1 MATKK
6 ATDLAVNID
15 GQGLRVI
22 PTPPLKLATLEDCR
36 REMARVYRDARSGV
50 TDTQDASRLVYI
62 LTSIAK
68 MLAIGGAIIDV
79 RDIKHTVTMRVID
92 PSGKVTYP
100 LGNVVN

>member
-1 MATKK
+1 MPKK
-6 ATDLAVNID
+6 ATDLAVIIKEKE
-15 GQGLRVI
+15 LRVI
-22 PTPPLKLATLEDCR
+22 PAHPLKLATVEDCR
-36 REMARVYRDARSGV
+36 REMARVYRDARSGA

>member
-1 MATKK
+1 MEKK
-6 ATDLAVNID
+6 LENSAVNIKEKR
-15 GQGLRVI
+15 LRAI
-22 PTPPLKLATLEDCR
+22 PTPPLKLATIEDCR
-36 REMARVYRDARSGV
+36 REMARVYRDARSGA

-68 MLAIGGAIIDV
+68 MLAIGGTIIDV